1 MTQSGSNLSN
11 QELELFEEELKSR
24 FGIESA
30 IIAKA
35 WADDNFRQ
43 ELLNDPKRAIAQT
56 FQLEIPDNIEVQVLE
71 EPATTFYLT
80 IPPKP
85 FIGAGGELSD
95 EQLEAVAGGWV
106 KVAAQVAYSVYSGIK
121 GCLGL

>member
-1 MTQSGSNLSN
+1 MTAPGSNPSN

-35 WADDNFRQ
+35 WADDNFKQ
-43 ELLNDPKRAIAQT
+43 ELLNDPKTAIAQT
-56 FQLEIPDNIEVQVLE
+56 FKIDIPDSIAVEVLE
-71 EPATTFYLT
+71 EPPTTFYLT

-85 FIGAGGELSD
+85 FVGAEGELSD
-95 EQLEAVAGGWV
+95 EQLETVAGGWV
-106 KVAAQVAYSVYSGIK
+106 KVTVQVAYSVYSGIK